1 MEVDSDEVATA
12 LWVGAVVGA
21 AGGDVDE
28 VGEVAEVDAV
38 DELEL
43 FVSIIGFISGS
54 FDMYESEPEPVS
66 FETNTGEDTGDVST

>member
-1 MEVDSDEVATA
+1 LITTVIISTDVDSED
-12 LWVGAVVGA
+12 AVVVEVGA
-21 AGGDVDE
+21 AGAEGA
-28 VGEVAEVDAV
+28 VGEVGTV

-43 FVSIIGFISGS
+43 FDSIIGCISGS